1 MKGTTVLFE
10 PLPIGRLGVRRDDEE
25 VVLGTDFSSFAY
37 MLEEFVSLA
46 ALKIAIPKSF
56 PEVAAL
62 SEAPEL
68 LKRRITVID
77 DVAEIEAAE
86 RILYPLMKDLEISIN
101 SDTGELHKPRDL
113 PRSVFSAVQRI
124 RRDVKCLALG
134 FNHSLHIDLDSK
146 LAASSSRK
154 LREHVQQPDA
164 RAILANLEGFFSYYE
179 DLEFDSVT
187 PPPDVPAGMIT
198 IFDRLL
204 NDPQYL
210 RLSETV
216 ASLSDPRHRRRALS
230 EIRALGRA
238 IMSSN
243 VITTGWNYIAKIIKV
258 WTGVPVP
265 ETNTLSILVSNKTLP
280 PLVDLRAARERAVKM
295 WMASAKHDVPCRRSG
310 TPLTEDEVDWLP
322 PCASLQ
328 ASRPGDSKLSLGTV
342 GELLEILQNF
352 QEGRIT
358 SGCK

>member
-10 PLPIGRLGVRRDDEE
+10 PLPIGRLGVRRGDEE
-25 VVLGTDFSSFAY
+25 VVLGIDFSSFAY

-68 LKRRITVID
+68 LKRRIIIID
-77 DVAEIEAAE
+77 DDAESETAE
-86 RILYPLMKDLEISIN
+86 RILHPLMKELGIAIN
-101 SDTGELHKPRDL
+101 RDTGELDKPRNL

-124 RRDVKCLALG
+124 RRDVKCMALG
-134 FNHSLHIDLDSK
+134 LNHSLYIDLDSGS
-146 LAASSSRK
+146 AALSSRK
-154 LREHVQQPDA
+154 LREHVQKPDA

-179 DLEFDSVT
+179 DLEFDSIT
-187 PPPDVPAGMIT
+187 PPLDAPAGMVT

-210 RLSETV
+210 KLSETV
-216 ASLSDPRHRRRALS
+216 ASLSEPRYRRGALS
-230 EIRALGRA
+230 QVRALGRA
-238 IMSSN
+238 IKSSN

-295 WMASAKHDVPCRRSG
+295 WMASANHDVPYSRSG
-310 TPLTEDEVDWLP
+310 KPLTEGEVVWLP
-322 PCASLQ
+322 PCASLV
-328 ASRPGDSKLSLGTV
+328 ASRPGDSKLSLGTL
-342 GELLEILQNF
+342 GELLEILKNF
-352 QEGRIT
+352 QEGRT
-358 SGCK
+358 T